1 MIYTDLN
8 KIPLLRFIDVFC
20 GDYRALVINGS
31 HKKGE
36 LEPIAQRLIYE
47 YLSIVGGR
55 QVLAEIAKKNEE
67 LNLGMKIECMLACE
81 NLMKIG
87 RYDEVCVVL
96 GELGYRM
103 REDEHEKMKTRVKS
117 ILGGSRLRLDMIK
130 GQPAKVADK
139 GFDKGSFV
147 RERVMVMQH
156 YKMHI
161 DPAVFT
167 AGEYANMVRGM
178 CEEVERMSKRK

>member
-20 GDYRALVINGS
+20 GNYMALVINS
-31 HKKGE
+31 IHKKEE
-36 LEPIAQRLIYE
+36 LEPIAQKLIYE

-55 QVLAEIAKKNEE
+55 QALAEVAKKNEE

-87 RYDEVCVVL
+87 RYVEVITVL
-96 GELGYRM
+96 AELGYRM

-130 GQPAKVADK
+130 GQPAKDHDK

-161 DPAVFT
+161 DPSVFT
-167 AGEYANMVRGM
+167 AGEYAYMVKGM
-178 CEEVERMSKRK
+178 CEEIERMIKK